1 MKLFASWSGGK
12 DCMLALFR
20 MLQQKKYKV
29 SYLINMCEA
38 GTYNSRSHGLPRELI
53 VEQALNIG
61 ISLIQKETDFGN
73 YEMNFKRVIHQLK
86 NEGVEGGIFGD
97 IYLQAHRDW
106 IERVCGE
113 LGIIPYFPLWEED
126 TGKLLK
132 EFIDAGFQA
141 TIVSVRKDNL
151 GQEWLGQNLD
161 NGFLKEILKTDIDP
175 CAENGEFHTFVYDGP
190 IFENAVNIK
199 TDGIR
204 SDDRHW
210 YLTIHSKQPRK

>member
-20 MLQQKKYKV
+20 MLQQNDYKV
-29 SYLINMCEA
+29 PYLVNMCEE
-38 GTYNSRSHGLPRELI
+38 GTYNSRSHGLSCELI
-53 VEQALNIG
+53 VEQAQRIG
-61 ISLIQKETDFGN
+61 ISLIQKETSFGN
-73 YEMNFKRVIHQLK
+73 YEANFKNVIHQLK

-113 LGIIPYFPLWEED
+113 LGIIPYFPLWKDE
-126 TGKLLK
+126 TGNLLK
-132 EFIDAGFQA
+132 EFIDTGFQS
-141 TIVSVRKDNL
+141 TIVSVRKDSL

-161 NGFLKEILKTDIDP
+161 KGFLEEILKTDIDP

-190 IFENAVNIK
+190 LFDRKIQFTVNGVK
-199 TDGIR
+199 E
-204 SDDRHW
+204 DDKHW
-210 YLTIHSKQPRK
+210 YLSLLPNNN